1 MDVEKYVENYHF
13 EFSGGQTYTPS
24 SHEKAMLVDAINGA
38 LGPAIEA
45 AIAARNAFI
54 RGAADKSEVK
64 EAGARAVQER
74 FPSDWDD
81 IDPDDQREAIEWAEI
96 SFHAMLDQIERT
108 PDEG

>member
-1 MDVEKYVENYHF
+1 MNEKPNQADMVRAEAMAKTHWQTQHDF
-13 EFSGGQTYTPS
+13 EMYLREQLSKHRQ
-24 SHEKAMLVDAINGA
+24 
-38 LGPAIEA
+38 A
-45 AIAARNAFI
+45 AIAAHNAFI

-108 PDEG
+108 QNDA